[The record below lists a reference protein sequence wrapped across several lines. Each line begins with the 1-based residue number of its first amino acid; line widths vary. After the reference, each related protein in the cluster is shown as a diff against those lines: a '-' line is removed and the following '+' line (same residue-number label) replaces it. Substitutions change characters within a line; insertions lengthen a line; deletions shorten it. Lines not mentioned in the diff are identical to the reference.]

1 MGHGNVPRPRAL
13 LSTITDYFV
22 SGFSMLVIKS
32 PWDTLLASTMSDWN
46 TGVIAEFRKNHGKV
60 GGQFEGAP
68 LLLIN
73 HKGAH
78 TGKSRTNPVMYL
90 KDGHRYIVFA
100 SKGGAP
106 TNPDW
111 YHNLKAHPDVTIEVG
126 NETIDV
132 HADEITGQER
142 DKIYK
147 RQASLYPQFAQYQ
160 SKTKRTIP
168 IIAFTSKNKR

>member
-1 MGHGNVPRPRAL
+1 
-13 LSTITDYFV
+13 
-22 SGFSMLVIKS
+22 
-32 PWDTLLASTMSDWN
+32 MSDWN

-90 KDGHRYIVFA
+90 KDGHRYLVFA

-111 YHNLKAHPDVTIEVG
+111 YHNLNAHPEFNTDVGKQPTH
-126 NETIDV
+126 DLS
-132 HADEITGQER
+132 
-142 DKIYK
+142 DKCTSNKQLSY
-147 RQASLYPQFAQYQ
+147 YNHTPTPQ
-160 SKTKRTIP
+160 
-168 IIAFTSKNKR
+168 